1 VRRLGGRRTMT
12 GNRAEGFFLPSTI
25 VLRLFRLY

>member
-1 VRRLGGRRTMT
+1 VCRFAAQPTMT